1 MTAHGFGTKSCKQ
14 CVARLSGNVFYFRS
28 MEHLLST
35 KWCREHEVAL
45 LSNLSD
51 AGPEHPHPIAIT
63 NDNDDFLLQKVRT
76 ELGAP
81 VQACIKSKAEI
92 HQLLSQ
98 GSELAES
105 DLFRPE
111 NAQSTS
117 WESEPIVNLVDS
129 LIEQA
134 IDLKATDI
142 HLEPVGQALHVRL
155 RQDGLLNDYKN
166 LPLWICEP
174 VLVRLKILSE
184 IDITDKRIPHDGSF
198 TFSGFKHNASI
209 RVSTLPVQGG
219 EKCVLRILPVA
230 ASTIAFSPLAGG
242 PHTKLESLRLSSK
255 SLQFLREVFHSPQGL
270 FLVTGPTGS
279 GKTTTLHAGLQE
291 IVHRQINV
299 TTIEDP
305 VEYPLEGVAQVQV
318 NEKCGFTFAVA
329 LRAILRQDPDVIMVG
344 EIRDKETAQIALR
357 AAQTGHL
364 VVSTL
369 HTNSAK
375 AGFTRLKDLGIS
387 RTALQES
394 LLGIMAQR
402 LVRCRPAKA
411 RPYSGRQAV
420 AEILTPDGNY
430 VDGTLRENALKLVE
444 NGITEEEEIKRVI
457 GGLTNV

>member
-1 MTAHGFGTKSCKQ
+1 
-14 CVARLSGNVFYFRS
+14 
-28 MEHLLST
+28 MERILST

-45 LSNLSD
+45 LGELSV
-51 AGPEHPHPIAIT
+51 AVT
-63 NDNDDFLLQKVRT
+63 NDCDDFLLQKVRT

-92 HQLLSQ
+92 HQLLSLD
-98 GSELAES
+98 SENFDD
-105 DLFRPE
+105 DLLKPE
-111 NAQSTS
+111 NAQNAS

-142 HLEPVGQALHVRL
+142 HLEPLPQAFRVRL
-155 RQDGLLNDYKN
+155 RQDGLLNDYKS
-166 LPLWICEP
+166 LPLWIGEP

-198 TFSGFKHNASI
+198 TFSGLRHNASI

-219 EKCVLRILPVA
+219 EKAVLRILPTA
-230 ASTIAFSPLAGG
+230 GSPIAFSRPESE
-242 PHTKLESLRLSSK
+242 PYTKLESLRLSPT
-255 SLQFLREVFHSPQGL
+255 SLKFLREMFHSPQGL

-291 IVHRQINV
+291 IAHRQINV

-375 AGFTRLKDLGIS
+375 AGFTRLEDLGIS

-402 LVRCRPAKA
+402 LVRCRPAQA
-411 RPYSGRQAV
+411 LPYSGRQAV
-420 AEILTPDGNY
+420 VEILTPDGDY
-430 VDGTLRENALKLVE
+430 VDGTLRENARRLVE
-444 NGITEEEEIKRVI
+444 SGYTDITEIKRVF
-457 GGLTNV
+457 GNVECEMSDV

>member
-1 MTAHGFGTKSCKQ
+1 M
-14 CVARLSGNVFYFRS
+14 
-28 MEHLLST
+28 
-35 KWCREHEVAL
+35 AL
-45 LSNLSD
+45 LGDLSN
-51 AGPEHPHPIAIT
+51 AGPEHPYPIAVT
-63 NDNDDFLLQKVRT
+63 NDCDDFLLQKVRT

-81 VQACIKSKAEI
+81 VQACIKSRAEI
-92 HQLLSQ
+92 HQLLSL
-98 GSELAES
+98 GSEKFEG
-105 DLFRPE
+105 DLLKPE
-111 NAQSTS
+111 NAQNAS

-142 HLEPVGQALHVRL
+142 HLEPATQAFRVRL
-155 RQDGLLNDYKN
+155 RQDGLLNDYKS
-166 LPLWICEP
+166 LPLWIGEP

-198 TFSGFKHNASI
+198 TFSGFRHNASI

-219 EKCVLRILPVA
+219 EKCVLRILPTA
-230 ASTIAFSPLAGG
+230 GSPIAFSRLECG

-255 SLQFLREVFHSPQGL
+255 NLQFLREVFHCPQGL

-375 AGFTRLKDLGIS
+375 AGFSRLKDLGIS
-387 RTALQES
+387 QTALQES

-402 LVRCRPAKA
+402 LIRCRPAQA
-411 RPYSGRQAV
+411 LPYSGRQAV
-420 AEILTPDGNY
+420 VEILTPDGNY

-444 NGITEEEEIKRVI
+444 NGITDEEEIKRVL
-457 GGLTNV
+457 GFGRTE

>member
-1 MTAHGFGTKSCKQ
+1 
-14 CVARLSGNVFYFRS
+14 
-28 MEHLLST
+28 MEPLLST
-35 KWCREHEVAL
+35 KWCREHNVAL
-45 LSNLSD
+45 LGYLSD
-51 AGPEHPHPIAIT
+51 SHQPFPIAVT
-63 NDNDDFLLQKVRT
+63 DDSDDFLLQKVRT

-92 HQLLSQ
+92 YQLLSKD
-98 GSELAES
+98 SEKFDDNL
-105 DLFRPE
+105 LKPE
-111 NAQSTS
+111 NAQNAS

-142 HLEPVGQALHVRL
+142 HLEPASQAFRVRL
-155 RQDGLLNDYKN
+155 RQDGLLNDYKS
-166 LPLWICEP
+166 LPLWIGEP

-198 TFSGFKHNASI
+198 HFEGFKHSANI

-219 EKCVLRILPVA
+219 EKAVLRILPTA
-230 ASTIAFSPLAGG
+230 GSPIAFSRLECEPYSR
-242 PHTKLESLRLSSK
+242 LESLRLSSRN
-255 SLQFLREVFHSPQGL
+255 LEFLRKVFHSPQGL
-270 FLVTGPTGS
+270 FLITGPTGS
-279 GKTTTLHAGLQE
+279 GKTTTLHTGLQE
-291 IVHRQINV
+291 ILHKQVNV

-305 VEYPLEGVAQVQV
+305 VEYPLDGAAQVQV
-318 NEKCGFTFAVA
+318 NEKCGFTFAAA

-375 AGFTRLKDLGIS
+375 AGFTRLEDLGVS

-402 LVRCRPAKA
+402 LLRCRTAQGI
-411 RPYSGRQAV
+411 PYSGRRAV
-420 AEILTPDGNY
+420 IEILQPDGNY
-430 VDGTLRENALKLVE
+430 VDGTLYENAKRLVQA
-444 NGITEEEEIKRVI
+444 NITDMDEIERVL
-457 GGLTNV
+457 GNLHH

>member
-1 MTAHGFGTKSCKQ
+1 
-14 CVARLSGNVFYFRS
+14 
-28 MEHLLST
+28 MERILST

-45 LSNLSD
+45 LGELSV
-51 AGPEHPHPIAIT
+51 AVT
-63 NDNDDFLLQKVRT
+63 NDCDDFLLQKVRT

-92 HQLLSQ
+92 HQLLSLD
-98 GSELAES
+98 SENFDD
-105 DLFRPE
+105 DLLKPE
-111 NAQSTS
+111 NAQNAS

-142 HLEPVGQALHVRL
+142 HLEPAAQTFRVRL

-166 LPLWICEP
+166 LPLWICES

-198 TFSGFKHNASI
+198 TFSGLRLNASI

-219 EKCVLRILPVA
+219 EKAVLRILPT
-230 ASTIAFSPLAGG
+230 ASSPIAYS
-242 PHTKLESLRLSSK
+242 KLESLRLSSRN
-255 SLQFLREVFHSPQGL
+255 LEFLRKVFHSPQGL

-279 GKTTTLHAGLQE
+279 GKTTSLHAGLQE

-375 AGFTRLKDLGIS
+375 AGFTRLEDLGIS

-402 LVRCRPAKA
+402 LVRCRPAQA
-411 RPYSGRQAV
+411 LPYSGRQAV
-420 AEILTPDGNY
+420 VEILTPDGNY
-430 VDGTLRENALKLVE
+430 VDGTLRENALKLVKD
-444 NGITEEEEIKRVI
+444 GITDFAEIKRVL
-457 GGLTNV
+457 GDVR

>member
-1 MTAHGFGTKSCKQ
+1 
-14 CVARLSGNVFYFRS
+14 

-45 LSNLSD
+45 LGDLSN
-51 AGPEHPHPIAIT
+51 AGPEHPYPIAVT
-63 NDNDDFLLQKVRT
+63 NDCDDFLLQKVRT

-81 VQACIKSKAEI
+81 VQACIKSRAEI
-92 HQLLSQ
+92 HQLLSL
-98 GSELAES
+98 GSEKFEG
-105 DLFRPE
+105 DLLKPE
-111 NAQSTS
+111 NAQNAS

-142 HLEPVGQALHVRL
+142 HLEPATQAFRVRL
-155 RQDGLLNDYKN
+155 RQDGLLNDYKS
-166 LPLWICEP
+166 LPLWIGEP

-198 TFSGFKHNASI
+198 TFSGFRHNASI

-219 EKCVLRILPVA
+219 EKCVLRILPTA
-230 ASTIAFSPLAGG
+230 GSPIAFSRLECG

-255 SLQFLREVFHSPQGL
+255 NLQFLREVFHCPQGL

-375 AGFTRLKDLGIS
+375 AGFSRLKDLGIS
-387 RTALQES
+387 QTALQES

-402 LVRCRPAKA
+402 LIRCRPAQA
-411 RPYSGRQAV
+411 LPYSGRQAV
-420 AEILTPDGNY
+420 VEILTPDGNF
-430 VDGTLRENALKLVE
+430 VDGTLRENALKLVKD
-444 NGITEEEEIKRVI
+444 GITDFAEIKRVL
-457 GGLTNV
+457 GDVR

>member
-1 MTAHGFGTKSCKQ
+1 
-14 CVARLSGNVFYFRS
+14 
-28 MEHLLST
+28 MESLLST

-45 LSNLSD
+45 LGDLSD
-51 AGPEHPHPIAIT
+51 CKPEQAYPVAVT
-63 NDNDDFLLQKVRT
+63 NDCDEFLLQKVRT

-92 HQLLSQ
+92 FQLLSLD
-98 GSELAES
+98 SENFDD
-105 DLFRPE
+105 DLLKPE
-111 NAQSTS
+111 NAQNAS

-142 HLEPVGQALHVRL
+142 HLEPAAQTFRVRL

-166 LPLWICEP
+166 LPLWICESI
-174 VLVRLKILSE
+174 LVRLKILSE

-198 TFSGFKHNASI
+198 TFSGLRLNASI

-219 EKCVLRILPVA
+219 EKAVLRILPT
-230 ASTIAFSPLAGG
+230 ASSSIAYS
-242 PHTKLESLRLSSK
+242 KLESLRLSSRN
-255 SLQFLREVFHSPQGL
+255 LEFLRKVFHSPQGL

-279 GKTTTLHAGLQE
+279 GKTTSLHAGLQE

-364 VVSTL
+364 VISTL

-375 AGFTRLKDLGIS
+375 AGFTRLEDLGIS

-402 LVRCRPAKA
+402 LVRCRPAQA
-411 RPYSGRQAV
+411 LPYSGRQAV
-420 AEILTPDGNY
+420 VEILTPDGNY
-430 VDGTLRENALKLVE
+430 VDGTLRENALKLVKD
-444 NGITEEEEIKRVI
+444 GITDFAEIKRVL
-457 GGLTNV
+457 GDVR

>member
-1 MTAHGFGTKSCKQ
+1 
-14 CVARLSGNVFYFRS
+14 
-28 MEHLLST
+28 MESLLST

-45 LSNLSD
+45 LGDLSD
-51 AGPEHPHPIAIT
+51 CKPEQAYPVAVT
-63 NDNDDFLLQKVRT
+63 NDCDEFLLQKVRT

-92 HQLLSQ
+92 FQLLSLD
-98 GSELAES
+98 SENFDD
-105 DLFRPE
+105 DLLKPE
-111 NAQSTS
+111 NAQNAS

-142 HLEPVGQALHVRL
+142 HLEPAAQTFRVRL

-166 LPLWICEP
+166 LPLWICESI
-174 VLVRLKILSE
+174 LVRLKILSE

-198 TFSGFKHNASI
+198 TFSGLRLNASI

-219 EKCVLRILPVA
+219 EKAVLRILPT
-230 ASTIAFSPLAGG
+230 ASSPIAYS
-242 PHTKLESLRLSSK
+242 KLESLRLSSRN
-255 SLQFLREVFHSPQGL
+255 LEFLRKVFHSPQGL

-279 GKTTTLHAGLQE
+279 GKTTSLHAGLQE

-364 VVSTL
+364 VISTL

-375 AGFTRLKDLGIS
+375 AGFTRLEDLGIS

-402 LVRCRPAKA
+402 LVRCRPAQA
-411 RPYSGRQAV
+411 LPYSGRQAV
-420 AEILTPDGNY
+420 VEILTPDGNY
-430 VDGTLRENALKLVE
+430 VDGTLRENALKLVKD
-444 NGITEEEEIKRVI
+444 GITDFAEIKRVL
-457 GGLTNV
+457 GDVR

>member
-1 MTAHGFGTKSCKQ
+1 MTAHGFGAKSCKQ
-14 CVARLSGNVFYFRS
+14 CVARLGGNVFYFRS

-51 AGPEHPHPIAIT
+51 AGPEHPYPIAIT
-63 NDNDDFLLQKVRT
+63 NDSDDFLLQKVRT

-81 VQACIKSKAEI
+81 VQVCIKSKAEI

-98 GSELAES
+98 GSELAER
-105 DLFRPE
+105 DFFRPE

-142 HLEPVGQALHVRL
+142 HLEPVGQALRVRL

-242 PHTKLESLRLSSK
+242 PHTKLESLHLSSK
-255 SLQFLREVFHSPQGL
+255 NLQFLREVFHSPQGL

-318 NEKCGFTFAVA
+318 NEKCGFTFAIA

-344 EIRDKETAQIALR
+344 EIRDKETAQIALH

-411 RPYSGRQAV
+411 LPYSGRQAV
-420 AEILTPDGNY
+420 AEILTPDGKY

-444 NGITEEEEIKRVI
+444 NGITDEEEIKRAI

>member
-1 MTAHGFGTKSCKQ
+1 
-14 CVARLSGNVFYFRS
+14 
-28 MEHLLST
+28 MEPLLST
-35 KWCREHEVAL
+35 KWCREHNVAL
-45 LSNLSD
+45 LGYLSD
-51 AGPEHPHPIAIT
+51 SHQPFPIAVT
-63 NDNDDFLLQKVRT
+63 DDSDDFLLQKVRT
-76 ELGAP
+76 ELGEP
-81 VQACIKSKAEI
+81 IQACIRSKAEI
-92 HQLLSQ
+92 HQILSQ
-98 GSELAES
+98 NTDGLEEVL
-105 DLFRPE
+105 LKPE
-111 NAQSTS
+111 NAQNAS
-117 WESEPIVNLVDS
+117 WESEPIVNLVDN

-142 HLEPVGQALHVRL
+142 HLEPASQAFRVRL
-155 RQDGLLNDYKN
+155 RQDGLLNDYKS
-166 LPLWICEP
+166 LPLWIGEP

-198 TFSGFKHNASI
+198 HFEGFKHSANI

-219 EKCVLRILPVA
+219 EKAVLRILPTA
-230 ASTIAFSPLAGG
+230 GSPIAFSRLESEPYSR
-242 PHTKLESLRLSSK
+242 LESLRLSSRN
-255 SLQFLREVFHSPQGL
+255 LEFLRKVFHSPQGL

-305 VEYPLEGVAQVQV
+305 VEYPLESVSQVQV

-375 AGFTRLKDLGIS
+375 AGFTRLEDLGVS

-402 LVRCRPAKA
+402 LVRCRPAQGL
-411 RPYSGRQAV
+411 PYSGRRAV
-420 AEILTPDGNY
+420 VEILKPDGNY
-430 VDGTLRENALKLVE
+430 VDGTLYENAKRLVQA
-444 NGITEEEEIKRVI
+444 NITDMDEIERVL
-457 GGLTNV
+457 GNLHH

>member
-1 MTAHGFGTKSCKQ
+1 
-14 CVARLSGNVFYFRS
+14 
-28 MEHLLST
+28 MESLLST

-45 LSNLSD
+45 LGDLSD
-51 AGPEHPHPIAIT
+51 CRPEQAYPVAVT
-63 NDNDDFLLQKVRT
+63 NDCDEFLLQKVRT

-81 VQACIKSKAEI
+81 VQVCIKSKAEI
-92 HQLLSQ
+92 FQLLSKC
-98 GSELAES
+98 SENFDD
-105 DLFRPE
+105 DLLKPE
-111 NAQSTS
+111 NAQNAS

-142 HLEPVGQALHVRL
+142 HLEPASQAFRVRL
-155 RQDGLLNDYKN
+155 RQDGLLNDYKS
-166 LPLWICEP
+166 LPLWIGEP

-198 TFSGFKHNASI
+198 TFSGFRHNANI

-219 EKCVLRILPVA
+219 EKAVLRILPTA
-230 ASTIAFSPLAGG
+230 GSPIAFSRLESEPYSR
-242 PHTKLESLRLSSK
+242 LESLRLSSRN
-255 SLQFLREVFHSPQGL
+255 LEFLRKVFHSPQGL

-305 VEYPLEGVAQVQV
+305 VEYPLEGVSQVQV

-375 AGFTRLKDLGIS
+375 AGFARLKDLGVS

-402 LVRCRPAKA
+402 LVRCRPAQA
-411 RPYSGRQAV
+411 FPYSGRQAV
-420 AEILTPDGNY
+420 VEILTPDGNY
-430 VDGTLRENALKLVE
+430 VDGTLYENAKRLVQASM
-444 NGITEEEEIKRVI
+444 TDMAEIERVL
-457 GGLTNV
+457 GGPHQQPIE

>member
-1 MTAHGFGTKSCKQ
+1 M
-14 CVARLSGNVFYFRS
+14 
-28 MEHLLST
+28 
-35 KWCREHEVAL
+35 AL
-45 LSNLSD
+45 LGDLSN
-51 AGPEHPHPIAIT
+51 AGPEHPYPIAVT
-63 NDNDDFLLQKVRT
+63 NDCDDFLLQKVRT

-81 VQACIKSKAEI
+81 VQACIKSRAEI
-92 HQLLSQ
+92 HQLLSL
-98 GSELAES
+98 GSEKFEG
-105 DLFRPE
+105 DLLKPE
-111 NAQSTS
+111 NAQNAS

-142 HLEPVGQALHVRL
+142 HLEPATQAFRVRL
-155 RQDGLLNDYKN
+155 RQDGLLNDYKS
-166 LPLWICEP
+166 LPLWIGEP

-198 TFSGFKHNASI
+198 TFSGFRHNASI

-219 EKCVLRILPVA
+219 EKCVLRILPTA
-230 ASTIAFSPLAGG
+230 GSPIAFSRLECG

-255 SLQFLREVFHSPQGL
+255 NLQFLREVFHCPQGL

-329 LRAILRQDPDVIMVG
+329 LRAILRQDPDVILVG

-375 AGFTRLKDLGIS
+375 AGFSRLKDLGIS
-387 RTALQES
+387 QTALQES

-402 LVRCRPAKA
+402 LIRCRPAQA
-411 RPYSGRQAV
+411 LPYSGRQAV
-420 AEILTPDGNY
+420 VEILTPDGNY

-444 NGITEEEEIKRVI
+444 NGITDEEEIKRVL
-457 GGLTNV
+457 GFGRTE

>member
-1 MTAHGFGTKSCKQ
+1 
-14 CVARLSGNVFYFRS
+14 
-28 MEHLLST
+28 MEPILST

-45 LSNLSD
+45 LGNVSD
-51 AGPEHPHPIAIT
+51 SGPELAYSVAVT
-63 NDNDDFLLQKVRT
+63 NDCDEFLLQKVRT
-76 ELGAP
+76 ERGAP
-81 VQACIKSKAEI
+81 VEACKRSKAEI
-92 HQLLSQ
+92 YQLLNQ
-98 GSELAES
+98 GSEKLEE
-105 DLFRPE
+105 DFLKPE
-111 NAQSTS
+111 NAQNTS

-142 HLEPVGQALHVRL
+142 HLEPTAQALRVRL
-155 RQDGLLNDYKN
+155 RQDGLLNDFKN
-166 LPLWICEP
+166 LPAWISEP

-198 TFSGFKHNASI
+198 RFEGFKHTANI

-219 EKCVLRILPVA
+219 EKGVLRILPT
-230 ASTIAFSPLAGG
+230 ASGPIAFSPLARG
-242 PHTKLESLRLSSK
+242 PHTKLESLRLSK
-255 SLQFLREVFHSPQGL
+255 ASLKFLQEVFNSPQGL

-291 IVHRQINV
+291 ILHKQVNV

-305 VEYPLEGVAQVQV
+305 VEYPLEGAAQVQV
-318 NEKCGFTFAVA
+318 NEKCGFTFAAA

-387 RTALQES
+387 QTALQES
-394 LLGIMAQR
+394 LLGMMAQR
-402 LVRCRPAKA
+402 LVRCRPAQTL
-411 RPYSGRQAV
+411 PYAGRIAV
-420 AEILTPDGNY
+420 TEILKPDGTY
-430 VDGTLRENALKLVE
+430 VDGSLRENARKLIE
-444 NGITEEEEIKRVI
+444 SGITDEEEIKRVI
-457 GGLTNV
+457 GAMWDV

>member
-1 MTAHGFGTKSCKQ
+1 
-14 CVARLSGNVFYFRS
+14 
-28 MEHLLST
+28 MERILST

-45 LSNLSD
+45 LGELSV
-51 AGPEHPHPIAIT
+51 AVT
-63 NDNDDFLLQKVRT
+63 NDSDDFLLQKVRT

-92 HQLLSQ
+92 HQLLSLD
-98 GSELAES
+98 SENFDD
-105 DLFRPE
+105 DLLKPE
-111 NAQSTS
+111 NAQNAS

-142 HLEPVGQALHVRL
+142 HLEPLPQAFRVRL
-155 RQDGLLNDYKN
+155 RQDGLLNDYKS
-166 LPLWICEP
+166 LPLWIGEP

-198 TFSGFKHNASI
+198 TFSGFHHSANI

-219 EKCVLRILPVA
+219 EKAVLRILPTA
-230 ASTIAFSPLAGG
+230 GSPIAFSRLESEPY
-242 PHTKLESLRLSSK
+242 TKLESLRLSPT
-255 SLQFLREVFHSPQGL
+255 SLKFLREMFHSPQGL

-291 IVHRQINV
+291 IAHRQINV

-375 AGFTRLKDLGIS
+375 AGFTRLEDLGIS

-402 LVRCRPAKA
+402 LVRCRPAQA
-411 RPYSGRQAV
+411 HPYSGRQAV
-420 AEILTPDGNY
+420 VEILTPDGNY
-430 VDGTLRENALKLVE
+430 VDGTLRENARRLVE
-444 NGITEEEEIKRVI
+444 SGYTDITEIKRVF
-457 GGLTNV
+457 GNVECEMSDV

>member
-1 MTAHGFGTKSCKQ
+1 
-14 CVARLSGNVFYFRS
+14 
-28 MEHLLST
+28 MESLLST

-45 LSNLSD
+45 LGDLSD
-51 AGPEHPHPIAIT
+51 CRPEQAYPVAVT
-63 NDNDDFLLQKVRT
+63 NDCDEFLLQKVRT

-81 VQACIKSKAEI
+81 VQVCIKSKAEI
-92 HQLLSQ
+92 FQLLSKC
-98 GSELAES
+98 SENFDD
-105 DLFRPE
+105 DLLKPE
-111 NAQSTS
+111 NAQNAS

-142 HLEPVGQALHVRL
+142 HLEPASQAFRVRL
-155 RQDGLLNDYKN
+155 RQDGLLNDYKS
-166 LPLWICEP
+166 LPLWIGEP

-198 TFSGFKHNASI
+198 TFSGFRHNANI

-219 EKCVLRILPVA
+219 EKAVLRILPTA
-230 ASTIAFSPLAGG
+230 GSPIAFSRLESEPYSR
-242 PHTKLESLRLSSK
+242 LESLRLSSRN
-255 SLQFLREVFHSPQGL
+255 LEFLRKVFHSPQGL

-305 VEYPLEGVAQVQV
+305 VEYPLEGVSQVQV

-375 AGFTRLKDLGIS
+375 AGFARLKDLGIS

-394 LLGIMAQR
+394 FLGIMAQR
-402 LVRCRPAKA
+402 LVRCRPAQA
-411 RPYSGRQAV
+411 FPYSGRQAV
-420 AEILTPDGNY
+420 VEILTPDGNY
-430 VDGTLRENALKLVE
+430 VDGTLRENARRLVE
-444 NGITEEEEIKRVI
+444 SGYTDITEIKRVF
-457 GGLTNV
+457 GNVECEMSDV

>member
-1 MTAHGFGTKSCKQ
+1 
-14 CVARLSGNVFYFRS
+14 
-28 MEHLLST
+28 
-35 KWCREHEVAL
+35 
-45 LSNLSD
+45 LSD
-51 AGPEHPHPIAIT
+51 SHQPFPIAVT
-63 NDNDDFLLQKVRT
+63 DDSDDFLLQKVRT

-92 HQLLSQ
+92 YQLLSKD
-98 GSELAES
+98 SEKFDDNL
-105 DLFRPE
+105 LKPE
-111 NAQSTS
+111 NAQNAS

-142 HLEPVGQALHVRL
+142 HLEPASQAFRVRL
-155 RQDGLLNDYKN
+155 RQDGLLNDYKS
-166 LPLWICEP
+166 LPLWIGEP

-198 TFSGFKHNASI
+198 TFSGFRHNANI

-219 EKCVLRILPVA
+219 EKAVLRILPTA
-230 ASTIAFSPLAGG
+230 GSPIAFSRLESEPYSR
-242 PHTKLESLRLSSK
+242 LESLRLSSRN
-255 SLQFLREVFHSPQGL
+255 LEFLRKVFHSPQGL

-305 VEYPLEGVAQVQV
+305 VEYPLEGVSQVQV

-375 AGFTRLKDLGIS
+375 AGFARLKDLGIS

-402 LVRCRPAKA
+402 LLRCRTAQGI
-411 RPYSGRQAV
+411 PYSGRRAV
-420 AEILTPDGNY
+420 IEILQPDGNY
-430 VDGTLRENALKLVE
+430 VDGTLYENAKRLVQA
-444 NGITEEEEIKRVI
+444 NITDMDEIERVL
-457 GGLTNV
+457 GNLHH

>member
-1 MTAHGFGTKSCKQ
+1 
-14 CVARLSGNVFYFRS
+14 
-28 MEHLLST
+28 MESLLST

-45 LSNLSD
+45 LGDLSD
-51 AGPEHPHPIAIT
+51 CRPEQAYPVAVT
-63 NDNDDFLLQKVRT
+63 NDCDEFLLQKVRT

-81 VQACIKSKAEI
+81 VQVCIKSKAEI
-92 HQLLSQ
+92 FQLLSKC
-98 GSELAES
+98 SENFDD
-105 DLFRPE
+105 DLLKPE
-111 NAQSTS
+111 NAQNAS

-142 HLEPVGQALHVRL
+142 HLEPASQAFRVRL
-155 RQDGLLNDYKN
+155 RQDGLLNDYKS
-166 LPLWICEP
+166 LPLWIGEP

-198 TFSGFKHNASI
+198 TFSGFRHNANI

-219 EKCVLRILPVA
+219 EKAVLRILPTA
-230 ASTIAFSPLAGG
+230 GSPIAFSRLECEPYSR
-242 PHTKLESLRLSSK
+242 LESLRLSSRN
-255 SLQFLREVFHSPQGL
+255 LEFLRKVFHSPQGL

-305 VEYPLEGVAQVQV
+305 VEYPLEGVSQVQV

-375 AGFTRLKDLGIS
+375 AGFARLKDLGIS

-394 LLGIMAQR
+394 FLGIMAQR
-402 LVRCRPAKA
+402 LVRCRPAQA
-411 RPYSGRQAV
+411 FPYSGRQAV
-420 AEILTPDGNY
+420 VEILMPDGNY
-430 VDGTLRENALKLVE
+430 VDGTLRENARRLVE
-444 NGITEEEEIKRVI
+444 SGYTDITEIKRVF
-457 GGLTNV
+457 GNVECEMSDV

>member
-1 MTAHGFGTKSCKQ
+1 MGD
-14 CVARLSGNVFYFRS
+14 
-28 MEHLLST
+28 
-35 KWCREHEVAL
+35 
-45 LSNLSD
+45 LSD
-51 AGPEHPHPIAIT
+51 CRPEQAYPVAVT
-63 NDNDDFLLQKVRT
+63 NDCDEFLLQKVRT

-81 VQACIKSKAEI
+81 VQVCIKSKAEI
-92 HQLLSQ
+92 FQLLSKC
-98 GSELAES
+98 SENFDD
-105 DLFRPE
+105 DLLKPE
-111 NAQSTS
+111 NAQNAS

-142 HLEPVGQALHVRL
+142 HLEPASQAFRVRL
-155 RQDGLLNDYKN
+155 RQDGLLNDYKS
-166 LPLWICEP
+166 LPLWIGEP

-198 TFSGFKHNASI
+198 TFSGFRHNANI

-219 EKCVLRILPVA
+219 EKAVLRILPTA
-230 ASTIAFSPLAGG
+230 GSPIAFSRLESEPYSR
-242 PHTKLESLRLSSK
+242 LESLRLSPRN
-255 SLQFLREVFHSPQGL
+255 LEFLRKVFHSPQGL

-305 VEYPLEGVAQVQV
+305 VEYPLEGVSQVQV

-375 AGFTRLKDLGIS
+375 AGFARLKDLGIS

-394 LLGIMAQR
+394 FLGIMAQR
-402 LVRCRPAKA
+402 LVRCRPAQA
-411 RPYSGRQAV
+411 FPYSGRQAV
-420 AEILTPDGNY
+420 VEILMPDGNY
-430 VDGTLRENALKLVE
+430 VDGTLRENARRLVE
-444 NGITEEEEIKRVI
+444 SGYTDITEIKRVF
-457 GGLTNV
+457 GNVECEMSDV

>member
-1 MTAHGFGTKSCKQ
+1 
-14 CVARLSGNVFYFRS
+14 

-35 KWCREHEVAL
+35 KWCREHNVAL
-45 LSNLSD
+45 LGNMGE
-51 AGPEHPHPIAIT
+51 AGPEQPYPIAVT
-63 NDNDDFLLQKVRT
+63 DDSDDFLLQKVRM

-81 VQACIKSKAEI
+81 VRACTKNKAEI
-92 HQLLSQ
+92 HQILSQ
-98 GSELAES
+98 NTDSLEEVL
-105 DLFRPE
+105 LKPE
-111 NAQSTS
+111 NGQNAS

-134 IDLKATDI
+134 IDSKATDI
-142 HLEPVGQALHVRL
+142 HLEPSGESLRVRL
-155 RQDGLLNDYKN
+155 RQDGLLNDFKS
-166 LPLWICEP
+166 LPAWISEP
-174 VLVRLKILSE
+174 ILVRLKILSE

-198 TFSGFKHNASI
+198 RFEGFKHTANI

-219 EKCVLRILPVA
+219 EKGVLRILPTT
-230 ASTIAFSPLAGG
+230 SGPIAFSRLAHG
-242 PHTKLESLRLSSK
+242 PHTKLESLQLSK
-255 SLQFLREVFHSPQGL
+255 ASLKFLQEVFNSPQGL

-279 GKTTTLHAGLQE
+279 GKTTTLHAGLEE
-291 IVHRQINV
+291 ILHKQVNV

-305 VEYPLEGVAQVQV
+305 IEYPLEDAAQVQV

-375 AGFTRLKDLGIS
+375 AGYTRLKDLGVS

-402 LVRCRPAKA
+402 LVRCRPAQGL
-411 RPYSGRQAV
+411 PYSGRRAV
-420 AEILTPDGNY
+420 VEILRPDGTY
-430 VDGTLRENALKLVE
+430 VDGSLRENALQLIKS
-444 NGITEEEEIKRVI
+444 GITDEEEIRRVFLI
-457 GGLTNV
+457 

>member
-1 MTAHGFGTKSCKQ
+1 
-14 CVARLSGNVFYFRS
+14 
-28 MEHLLST
+28 MEPLLST
-35 KWCREHEVAL
+35 KWCREHNVAL
-45 LSNLSD
+45 LGYLSD
-51 AGPEHPHPIAIT
+51 SHQPFPIAVT
-63 NDNDDFLLQKVRT
+63 DDSDDFLLQKVRT

-81 VQACIKSKAEI
+81 VQASIKSKAEI
-92 HQLLSQ
+92 YQLLSKD
-98 GSELAES
+98 SEKFDDNL
-105 DLFRPE
+105 LKPE
-111 NAQSTS
+111 NAQNAS

-142 HLEPVGQALHVRL
+142 HLEPASQAFRVRL
-155 RQDGLLNDYKN
+155 RQDGLLNDYKS
-166 LPLWICEP
+166 LPLWIGEP

-198 TFSGFKHNASI
+198 TFSGFRHNANI

-219 EKCVLRILPVA
+219 EKAVLRILPTA
-230 ASTIAFSPLAGG
+230 GSPIAFSRLESEPYSR
-242 PHTKLESLRLSSK
+242 LESLRLSSRN
-255 SLQFLREVFHSPQGL
+255 LEFLRKVFHSPQGL

-305 VEYPLEGVAQVQV
+305 VEYPLEGVSQVQV

-375 AGFTRLKDLGIS
+375 AGFARLKDLGIS

-402 LVRCRPAKA
+402 LLRCRTAQGI
-411 RPYSGRQAV
+411 PYSGRRAV
-420 AEILTPDGNY
+420 IEILQPDGNY
-430 VDGTLRENALKLVE
+430 VDGTLYENAKRLVQA
-444 NGITEEEEIKRVI
+444 NITDMDEIERVL
-457 GGLTNV
+457 GNLHH

>member
-1 MTAHGFGTKSCKQ
+1 
-14 CVARLSGNVFYFRS
+14 
-28 MEHLLST
+28 MESLLST

-45 LSNLSD
+45 LGDLSD
-51 AGPEHPHPIAIT
+51 CRPEQAYPVAVT
-63 NDNDDFLLQKVRT
+63 NDCDEFLLQKVRT

-92 HQLLSQ
+92 YQLLSKD
-98 GSELAES
+98 SEKFDDNL
-105 DLFRPE
+105 LKPE
-111 NAQSTS
+111 NAQNAS

-142 HLEPVGQALHVRL
+142 HLEPASQAFRVRL
-155 RQDGLLNDYKN
+155 RQDGLLNDYKS
-166 LPLWICEP
+166 LPLWIGEP

-198 TFSGFKHNASI
+198 HFEGFKHSANI

-219 EKCVLRILPVA
+219 EKAVLRILPTA
-230 ASTIAFSPLAGG
+230 GSPIAFSRLECEPYSR
-242 PHTKLESLRLSSK
+242 LESLRLSSRN
-255 SLQFLREVFHSPQGL
+255 LEFLRKVFHSPQGL

-291 IVHRQINV
+291 ILHKQVNV

-305 VEYPLEGVAQVQV
+305 VEYPLDGAAQVQV
-318 NEKCGFTFAVA
+318 NEKCGFTFAAA

-375 AGFTRLKDLGIS
+375 AGFTRLEDLGVS

-402 LVRCRPAKA
+402 LLRCRTAQGI
-411 RPYSGRQAV
+411 PYSGRRAV
-420 AEILTPDGNY
+420 IEILQPDGNY
-430 VDGTLRENALKLVE
+430 VDGTLYENAKRLVQA
-444 NGITEEEEIKRVI
+444 NITDMDEIERVL
-457 GGLTNV
+457 GNLHH